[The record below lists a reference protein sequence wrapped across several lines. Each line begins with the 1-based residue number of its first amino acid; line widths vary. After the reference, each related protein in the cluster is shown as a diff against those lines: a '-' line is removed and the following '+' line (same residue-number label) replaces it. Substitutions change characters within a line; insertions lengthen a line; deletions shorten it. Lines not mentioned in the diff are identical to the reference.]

1 MSTNRLNLTARDY
14 TVAWLLNL
22 LHTQG
27 LISPKQEQ
35 DVMRQERVLREKT
48 LRRRV
53 DDGTRRTYPARR
65 RRSATESLRRR
76 RSPR

>member
-35 DVMRQERVLREKT
+35 DVIRQERVLRE
-48 LRRRV
+48 
-53 DDGTRRTYPARR
+53 
-65 RRSATESLRRR
+65 
-76 RSPR
+76 